1 MTRCQKYFKK
11 LNKHLIL
18 FGTRF
23 DTDKSKKI
31 YIMKRLLPLF
41 TVFALLLTACEG
53 DPGPQGPPGFDG
65 LDGEI
70 IASSA
75 FEIVIDFNSAN
86 NYEYIEAYGFNVL
99 PSDVTLVYILWDTV
113 NGQDIWRLMPQTVYF
128 ADDSNLVYNFDFT
141 QDDVR
146 FFLDGTTD
154 FSTLDDVWTQDQVF
168 RVVVVPADNVDGIDI
183 SDINAVMNFNNIQS
197 VDLR

>member
-1 MTRCQKYFKK
+1 
-11 LNKHLIL
+11 
-18 FGTRF
+18 
-23 DTDKSKKI
+23 
-31 YIMKRLLPLF
+31 MKRLLPLF
-41 TVFALLLTACEG
+41 TVFALIFTSCE
-53 DPGPQGPPGFDG
+53 GPQGPPGFDGFDG

-75 FEIVIDFNSAN
+75 FEIVIDFNTAN
-86 NYEYIEAYGFNVL
+86 DFEYIEAYGFSVL

-128 ADDSNLVYNFDFT
+128 DDDTNLVYNFDFT

-168 RVVVVPADNVDGIDI
+168 RVVVVPADNVDGIDV
-183 SDINAVMNFNNIQS
+183 SDINAVMNLIDIQS
-197 VDLR
+197 IDLR

>member
-1 MTRCQKYFKK
+1 
-11 LNKHLIL
+11 
-18 FGTRF
+18 
-23 DTDKSKKI
+23 
-31 YIMKRLLPLF
+31 MKRLLPLLA
-41 TVFALLLTACEG
+41 VFALVLTACEG

-65 LDGEI
+65 IDGEI

-99 PSDVTLVYILWDTV
+99 PSDVTLVYVLWDTI

-128 ADDSNLVYNFDFT
+128 DDDTNLVYNFDFT

-168 RVVVVPADNVDGIDI
+168 RVVVVPADNVDGIDV
-183 SDINAVMNFNNIQS
+183 SDINAVLSINDIQS
-197 VDLR
+197 FDLR

>member
-1 MTRCQKYFKK
+1 
-11 LNKHLIL
+11 
-18 FGTRF
+18 
-23 DTDKSKKI
+23 
-31 YIMKRLLPLF
+31 MKRLLLLF
-41 TVFALLLTACEG
+41 TVFALVFASCE
-53 DPGPQGPPGFDG
+53 GPQGPPGFDGLDG

-75 FEIVIDFNSAN
+75 FEIVIDFNTAN
-86 NYEYIEAYGFNVL
+86 DFEYIEAYGFNVL
-99 PSDVTLVYILWDTV
+99 PSDVTLVYILWDTQ

-128 ADDSNLVYNFDFT
+128 DDDTNLVYNFDFT

-168 RVVVVPADNVDGIDI
+168 RVVVVPADNVDGIDV
-183 SDINAVMNFNNIQS
+183 SDINAVMNLIDIQS
-197 VDLR
+197 IDLR

>member
-1 MTRCQKYFKK
+1 
-11 LNKHLIL
+11 
-18 FGTRF
+18 
-23 DTDKSKKI
+23 
-31 YIMKRLLPLF
+31 MKRLLPLF
-41 TVFALLLTACEG
+41 TVFALVFTSCE
-53 DPGPQGPPGFDG
+53 GPQGPPGFDGLDG

-75 FEIVIDFNSAN
+75 FEIVIDFNTVN
-86 NYEYIEAYGFNVL
+86 DFEYIEAYGFNVL
-99 PSDVTLVYILWDTV
+99 PSDVTLVYILWDTQ

-128 ADDSNLVYNFDFT
+128 DDDTNLVYNFDFT

-168 RVVVVPADNVDGIDI
+168 RVVVVPADNVDGIDV
-183 SDINAVMNFNNIQS
+183 SDINAVMNLIDIQS
-197 VDLR
+197 IDLR

>member
-1 MTRCQKYFKK
+1 
-11 LNKHLIL
+11 
-18 FGTRF
+18 
-23 DTDKSKKI
+23 
-31 YIMKRLLPLF
+31 MKRLLSLF

-53 DPGPQGPPGFDG
+53 PEGPPGFDGLDG

-75 FEIVIDFNSAN
+75 FEIEVDFNAAN
-86 NYEYIEAYGFNVL
+86 NFEYVEAYGFEVL
-99 PSDVTLVYILWDTV
+99 PSDVTLVYILWDTD

-128 ADDSNLVYNFDFT
+128 DDGSNLVYNFDFT

-154 FSTLDDVWTQDQVF
+154 FTTLDDVWTQGQVF
-168 RVVVVPADNVDGIDI
+168 RVVVVPADNIDGVDV
-183 SDINAVMNFNNIQS
+183 SDINAVLSLNNIQS
-197 VDLR
+197 FDFR

>member
-1 MTRCQKYFKK
+1 
-11 LNKHLIL
+11 
-18 FGTRF
+18 
-23 DTDKSKKI
+23 
-31 YIMKRLLPLF
+31 MKRLLPFF
-41 TVFALLLTACEG
+41 TVLALIFTSCE
-53 DPGPQGPPGFDG
+53 GPQGPPGFDGLDGLDG

-75 FEIVIDFNSAN
+75 FEIVIDFNTAN
-86 NYEYIEAYGFNVL
+86 DFEYIEAYGFNVL
-99 PSDVTLVYILWDTV
+99 PSDVTLVYILWDTI

-128 ADDSNLVYNFDFT
+128 DDDTNLVYNFDFT

-168 RVVVVPADNVDGIDI
+168 RVVVVPADNVDGIDV
-183 SDINAVMNFNNIQS
+183 SDINAVMNLIDIQS
-197 VDLR
+197 IDLR

>member
-1 MTRCQKYFKK
+1 
-11 LNKHLIL
+11 
-18 FGTRF
+18 
-23 DTDKSKKI
+23 
-31 YIMKRLLPLF
+31 MKRLLPLF
-41 TVFALLLTACEG
+41 TVFALVFTSCE
-53 DPGPQGPPGFDG
+53 GPQGPPGFDGLDG

-75 FEIVIDFNSAN
+75 FEIVIDFNTVN
-86 NYEYIEAYGFNVL
+86 DLEYIEAYGFNVL
-99 PSDVTLVYILWDTV
+99 PSDVTLVYILWDTQ

-128 ADDSNLVYNFDFT
+128 DDDTNLVYNFDFT

-168 RVVVVPADNVDGIDI
+168 RVVVVPADNVDGIDV
-183 SDINAVMNFNNIQS
+183 SDINAVMNLIDIQS
-197 VDLR
+197 IDLR

>member
-1 MTRCQKYFKK
+1 
-11 LNKHLIL
+11 
-18 FGTRF
+18 
-23 DTDKSKKI
+23 
-31 YIMKRLLPLF
+31 MKRLLPLF
-41 TVFALLLTACEG
+41 TVFALVFTSCE
-53 DPGPQGPPGFDG
+53 GPQGPPGFDGLDG

-75 FEIVIDFNSAN
+75 FEIVIDFNTVN
-86 NYEYIEAYGFNVL
+86 DFEYIEAYGFNVL
-99 PSDVTLVYILWDTV
+99 PSDVTLVYILWDTQ

-128 ADDSNLVYNFDFT
+128 DDDTNLVYNFDFT

-168 RVVVVPADNVDGIDI
+168 RVVVVPADNVDGIEV
-183 SDINAVMNFNNIQS
+183 SDINAVMNLIDIQS
-197 VDLR
+197 IDLR

>member
-1 MTRCQKYFKK
+1 
-11 LNKHLIL
+11 
-18 FGTRF
+18 
-23 DTDKSKKI
+23 
-31 YIMKRLLPLF
+31 MKRLLPLF
-41 TVFALLLTACEG
+41 TVFALVFASCE
-53 DPGPQGPPGFDG
+53 GPQGPPGFDGLDG

-75 FEIVIDFNSAN
+75 FEIVIDFNTAN
-86 NYEYIEAYGFNVL
+86 DFEYIEAYGFNVL
-99 PSDVTLVYILWDTV
+99 PSDVTLVYILWDTQ

-128 ADDSNLVYNFDFT
+128 DDDTNLVYNFDFT

-168 RVVVVPADNVDGIDI
+168 RVVVVPADNVDGIEV
-183 SDINAVMNFNNIQS
+183 SDINAVMNLIDIQS
-197 VDLR
+197 IDLR